1 MCISSLVES
10 SHSLAEF
17 ASHPQL
23 SNIHFRGAAGQLM
36 MTVFS

>member
-23 SNIHFRGAAGQLM
+23 SNIY
-36 MTVFS
+36 FSGSSWATDDDDI